1 MQSYQCLK
9 LFLSASTLEISS
21 YLLWQ
26 QHPRESKAVP
36 ICLETLAFLDHELL
50 NLLNTVNKCE

>member
-1 MQSYQCLK
+1 MSEIICL
-9 LFLSASTLEISS
+9 STSTLEISS

-36 ICLETLAFLDHELL
+36 VCLETLVFPDHELL
-50 NLLNTVNKCE
+50 NLLNSQ